1 MKVAILDRDGV
12 INLDSDN
19 YIKSPDEWIPIDGSI
34 KAIKYL
40 KDNDYKVYV
49 ATNQSGIGR
58 GFYNQETLELM
69 HQKFFDI
76 LKENNT
82 TIDGIVHCPHISDN
96 NCNCR
101 KPKPGLFFEIQDK
114 YNIDLTK
121 AFCVGDSIRDLEA
134 ASISG
139 ITELYLVKTGKGQ
152 ITIDKAQDKL
162 TKLNAN
168 IFNNLLEIVKFKIN

>member
-139 ITELYLVKTGKGQ
+139 ITELYLVKGQ